1 LTSWLKFGVEGLH
14 VMLSS
19 SKVHCNLYF
28 V

>member
-1 LTSWLKFGVEGLH
+1 LKFGVEGLH